1 MKYCQRRNCTP
12 LNVLFS
18 GVYNTLMTQ
27 GILRYGASNK
37 GAVGKTSY
45 FRAKCVNISKT
56 VGEGDTSKVTIND

>member
-1 MKYCQRRNCTP
+1 
-12 LNVLFS
+12 
-18 GVYNTLMTQ
+18 MTQ

-56 VGEGDTSKVTIND
+56 VGEGDTSKVRPNNK